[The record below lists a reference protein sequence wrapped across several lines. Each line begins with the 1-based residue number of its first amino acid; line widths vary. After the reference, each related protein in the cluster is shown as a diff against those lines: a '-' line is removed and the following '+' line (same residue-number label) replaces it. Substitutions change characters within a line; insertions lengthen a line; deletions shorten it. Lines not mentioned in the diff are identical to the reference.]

1 MVASGNTYKEKVSQ
15 LISWG
20 HWFSF
25 FNIIAAMLLGTR
37 YITHSDWPATLIGQ
51 LYLLL
56 SWVGHFGFLVFGI
69 YILIIFPASFL
80 IPSQRLMRLFGVLV
94 STVGLTALLLD
105 TYAYQTVDLH
115 LSPLVW
121 DLLLSGDKT
130 ELNANWQYL
139 FVVVPVIFLF
149 ELMCSEWVWRK
160 LRKLTRKH
168 VGGPIALV
176 FGVCFLGS
184 HLIYIWADANLYRPV
199 TMQRSNFPFS
209 YPMTA
214 KTFME
219 KHGLLDR
226 QEYTKRRAEQ
236 GIQNSEFVRYPISK
250 LSFNDQG
257 TDQNLMII
265 MVDSLRSDMLTSTVM
280 PNLTAFAQNNL
291 NFTNNYSSS
300 NSDSTGVFGLL
311 YGLPSGYINSIRA
324 EKKSPVLLNTLQERD
339 YNFGLF
345 SGENFDLPI
354 YREAIF
360 ANTKLAVTD
369 SRHARDIESDSHAIK
384 DWDHWLSKQKSNKP
398 WFSFLE
404 LTSVQQFK
412 EGEHYKPRF
421 TPSLGSNAINEKGV
435 DSTLLLKNSYRNA
448 AYHIDEMLGRVFA
461 QLEAKGDMANTIVV
475 IASNHGTEFNET
487 GNNTWGAG
495 SNYSQY
501 QIKVPLIIHWPDHS
515 AQEVTRLTSNLDL
528 VPTLMESLL
537 NVASANTNYSSGVSL
552 FNNNNNRRWLL
563 AGDDSDIAVVENK
576 QTTVVD
582 KYGNYNVYD
591 KNYQLED
598 EGKPKLSTLMQVMNE
613 LKRFYEPRH
622 NQDNDK

>member
-94 STVGLTALLLD
+94 ATVGLTALLLD
-105 TYAYQTVDLH
+105 TYAYQSVDLH

-130 ELNANWQYL
+130 ELNARWQYL
-139 FVVVPVIFLF
+139 FVVVPVIFLL

-168 VGGPIALV
+168 VGGPIAFV

-226 QEYTKRRAEQ
+226 QEYAKRRAEQ
-236 GIQNSEFVRYPISK
+236 GVQNSELVRYPIQK

-257 TDQNLMII
+257 TGQNLMII
-265 MVDSLRSDMLTSTVM
+265 MVDSLRSDMITQTVM
-280 PNLTAFAQNNL
+280 PNLSTFADQNL
-291 NFTNNYSSS
+291 DFTDNYSSS
-300 NSDSTGVFGLL
+300 NNDSTGVFGLL
-311 YGLPSGYINSIRA
+311 YGLPSGYANSIRA
-324 EKKSPVLLNTLQERD
+324 EKKSPILLNTLQNRG
-339 YNFGLF
+339 YRFGLF
-345 SGENFDLPI
+345 SGENFELPI

-360 ANTKLAVTD
+360 ANTKLATTD
-369 SRHARDIESDSHAIK
+369 SEHPDQVPSDAHAIK
-384 DWDHWLSKQKSNKP
+384 DWQHWFNQQKQGQP

-421 TPSLGSNAINEKGV
+421 TPSLGSNTINEEGV

-461 QLEAKGDMANTIVV
+461 DLQAKGVLNNTIVV

-487 GNNTWGAG
+487 GNNTWGSG
-495 SNYSQY
+495 SNYSKY
-501 QIKVPLIIHWPDHS
+501 QIKVPLIIHWPDHA
-515 AQEVTRLTSNLDL
+515 AQEVTRLTSNLDV
-528 VPTLMESLL
+528 VPTVMESLL
-537 NVASANTNYSSGVSL
+537 NVATAPSNYSSGVSL
-552 FNNNNNRRWLL
+552 FDQNNNRRWVLS
-563 AGDDSDIAVVENK
+563 GNDDDIVVVQKK

-591 KNYQLED
+591 NNYQLKD

-613 LKRFYEPRH
+613 LKRFYAPKPYE
-622 NQDNDK
+622 NNN

>member
-94 STVGLTALLLD
+94 ATVGLTALLLD
-105 TYAYQTVDLH
+105 TYAYQSVDLH

-130 ELNANWQYL
+130 ELNARWQYL
-139 FVVVPVIFLF
+139 FVVVPVIFLL

-168 VGGPIALV
+168 VGGPIAFV

-226 QEYTKRRAEQ
+226 QEYAKRRAEQ
-236 GIQNSEFVRYPISK
+236 GVQNSELVRYPIQK

-257 TDQNLMII
+257 TGQNLMII
-265 MVDSLRSDMLTSTVM
+265 MVDSLRSDMITQTVM
-280 PNLTAFAQNNL
+280 PNLSTFADQNL
-291 NFTNNYSSS
+291 DFTDNYSSS
-300 NSDSTGVFGLL
+300 NNDSTGVFGLL
-311 YGLPSGYINSIRA
+311 YGLPSGYANSIRA
-324 EKKSPVLLNTLQERD
+324 EKKSPILLNTLQNRG
-339 YNFGLF
+339 YRFGLF
-345 SGENFDLPI
+345 SGENFELPI

-360 ANTKLAVTD
+360 ANTKLATTD
-369 SRHARDIESDSHAIK
+369 SEHPDQVPSDAHAIK
-384 DWDHWLSKQKSNKP
+384 DWQHWFNQQKQGQP

-421 TPSLGSNAINEKGV
+421 TPSLGSNAINEEGV

-461 QLEAKGDMANTIVV
+461 DLKAKGVLNNTIVV
-475 IASNHGTEFNET
+475 ISSNHGTEFNET
-487 GNNTWGAG
+487 GNNTWGSG
-495 SNYSQY
+495 SNYSKY
-501 QIKVPLIIHWPDHS
+501 QIKVPLIIHWPDHA
-515 AQEVTRLTSNLDL
+515 AQEVTRLTSNLDV
-528 VPTLMESLL
+528 VPTVMESLL
-537 NVASANTNYSSGVSL
+537 NVATAPSNYSSGVSL
-552 FNNNNNRRWLL
+552 FDQNDNRRWILS
-563 AGDDSDIAVVENK
+563 GNDDDIVVVQKK

-591 KNYQLED
+591 NNYQLKD

-613 LKRFYEPRH
+613 LKRFYAPKPYE
-622 NQDNDK
+622 NNN

>member
-1 MVASGNTYKEKVSQ
+1 MVASGNNYKEKVSQ

-94 STVGLTALLLD
+94 ATVGLTALLLD
-105 TYAYQTVDLH
+105 TYAYQSVDLH

-130 ELNANWQYL
+130 ELNARWQYL
-139 FVVVPVIFLF
+139 FVVVPVIFLL

-168 VGGPIALV
+168 VGGPIAFV

-226 QEYTKRRAEQ
+226 QEYAKRRAEQ
-236 GIQNSEFVRYPISK
+236 GVQNSELVRYPIQK

-257 TDQNLMII
+257 TGQNLMII
-265 MVDSLRSDMLTSTVM
+265 MVDSLRSDMITQTVM
-280 PNLTAFAQNNL
+280 PNLSTFADQNL
-291 NFTNNYSSS
+291 DFTDNYSSS
-300 NSDSTGVFGLL
+300 NNDSTGVFGLL
-311 YGLPSGYINSIRA
+311 YGLPSGYANSIRA
-324 EKKSPVLLNTLQERD
+324 EKKSPILLNTLQNRG
-339 YNFGLF
+339 YRFGLF
-345 SGENFDLPI
+345 SGENFELPI

-360 ANTKLAVTD
+360 ANTKLATTD
-369 SRHARDIESDSHAIK
+369 SEHPDQVPSDAHAIK
-384 DWDHWLSKQKSNKP
+384 DWQHWFNQQKQGQP

-421 TPSLGSNAINEKGV
+421 TPSLGSNTINEEGV

-461 QLEAKGDMANTIVV
+461 DLQAKGVLNNTIVV

-487 GNNTWGAG
+487 GNNTWGSG
-495 SNYSQY
+495 SNYSKY
-501 QIKVPLIIHWPDHS
+501 QIKVPLIIHWPDHA
-515 AQEVTRLTSNLDL
+515 AQEVTRLTSNLDV
-528 VPTLMESLL
+528 VPTVMESLL
-537 NVASANTNYSSGVSL
+537 NVATAPSNYSSGVSL
-552 FNNNNNRRWLL
+552 FDQNNNRRWVLS
-563 AGDDSDIAVVENK
+563 GNDDDIVVVQKK

-591 KNYQLED
+591 NNYQLKD

-613 LKRFYEPRH
+613 LKRFYAPKPYE
-622 NQDNDK
+622 NNN

>member
-94 STVGLTALLLD
+94 ATVGLTALLLD
-105 TYAYQTVDLH
+105 TYAYQSVDLH

-130 ELNANWQYL
+130 ELNARWQYL
-139 FVVVPVIFLF
+139 FVVVPVIFLL

-168 VGGPIALV
+168 VGGPIAFV

-226 QEYTKRRAEQ
+226 QEYAKRRAEQ
-236 GIQNSEFVRYPISK
+236 GVQNSELVRYPIQK

-257 TDQNLMII
+257 TGQNLMII
-265 MVDSLRSDMLTSTVM
+265 MVDSLRSDMVTQTVM
-280 PNLTAFAQNNL
+280 PNLSTFADQNL
-291 NFTNNYSSS
+291 DFTDNYSSS

-311 YGLPSGYINSIRA
+311 YGLPSGYANSIRA
-324 EKKSPVLLNTLQERD
+324 EKKSPILLNTLQNRG
-339 YNFGLF
+339 YHFGLF
-345 SGENFDLPI
+345 SGENFELPI

-360 ANTKLAVTD
+360 ANTKLATTD
-369 SRHARDIESDSHAIK
+369 SEHPDQVPSDAHALK
-384 DWDHWLSKQKSNKP
+384 DWQHWLAQQKIGQP

-448 AYHIDEMLGRVFA
+448 AFHIDEMLGRIFA
-461 QLEAKGDMANTIVV
+461 DLEAKGVLDNTIVV

-487 GNNTWGAG
+487 GNNTWGSG
-495 SNYSQY
+495 SNYSKY
-501 QIKVPLIIHWPDHS
+501 QIKVPLIIHWPDHA
-515 AQEVTRLTSNLDL
+515 AQDVTRLTSNLDV

-537 NVASANTNYSSGVSL
+537 NVATAPSNYSSGVSL
-552 FNNNNNRRWLL
+552 FNQNDNRRWILS
-563 AGDDSDIAVVENK
+563 GNDDDIVVVQKK

-591 KNYQLED
+591 NNYQLKD

-613 LKRFYEPRH
+613 LKRFYAPKPYE
-622 NQDNDK
+622 NNN

>member
-94 STVGLTALLLD
+94 ATVGLTALLLD
-105 TYAYQTVDLH
+105 TYAYQSVDLH

-130 ELNANWQYL
+130 ELNARWQYL
-139 FVVVPVIFLF
+139 FVVVPVIFLL

-168 VGGPIALV
+168 VGGPIAFV

-226 QEYTKRRAEQ
+226 QEYAKRRAEQ
-236 GIQNSEFVRYPISK
+236 GVQNSELVRYPIQK

-257 TDQNLMII
+257 TGQNLMII
-265 MVDSLRSDMLTSTVM
+265 MVDSLRSDMITQTVM
-280 PNLTAFAQNNL
+280 PNLSTFADQNL
-291 NFTNNYSSS
+291 DFTDNYSSS
-300 NSDSTGVFGLL
+300 NNDSTGVFGLL
-311 YGLPSGYINSIRA
+311 YGLPSGYANSIRA
-324 EKKSPVLLNTLQERD
+324 EKKSPILLNTLQNRG
-339 YNFGLF
+339 YRFGLF
-345 SGENFDLPI
+345 SGENFELPI

-360 ANTKLAVTD
+360 ANTKLATTD
-369 SRHARDIESDSHAIK
+369 SEHPDQVPSDAHAIK
-384 DWDHWLSKQKSNKP
+384 DWQQWFNQQKQGQP

-421 TPSLGSNAINEKGV
+421 TPSLGSNAINEEGV

-448 AYHIDEMLGRVFA
+448 AYHIDEMLGRVFTD
-461 QLEAKGDMANTIVV
+461 LKAKGVLNNTIVV

-487 GNNTWGAG
+487 GNNTWGSG
-495 SNYSQY
+495 SNYSKY
-501 QIKVPLIIHWPDHS
+501 QIKVPLIIHWPDHA
-515 AQEVTRLTSNLDL
+515 AQEVTRLTSNLDV
-528 VPTLMESLL
+528 VPTVMESLL
-537 NVASANTNYSSGVSL
+537 NVATAPSNYSSGVSL
-552 FNNNNNRRWLL
+552 FDQNNNRRWVLS
-563 AGDDSDIAVVENK
+563 GNDDDIVVVQKK

-591 KNYQLED
+591 NNYQLKD

-613 LKRFYEPRH
+613 LKRFYAPKPYE
-622 NQDNDK
+622 NNN

>member
-94 STVGLTALLLD
+94 ATVGLTALLLD
-105 TYAYQTVDLH
+105 TYAYQSVDLH

-130 ELNANWQYL
+130 ELNARWQYL
-139 FVVVPVIFLF
+139 FVVVPVIFLL

-168 VGGPIALV
+168 VGGPIAFV

-226 QEYTKRRAEQ
+226 QEYAKRRAEQ
-236 GIQNSEFVRYPISK
+236 GVQNSELVRYPIQK

-257 TDQNLMII
+257 TGQNLMII
-265 MVDSLRSDMLTSTVM
+265 MVDSLRSDMITQTVM
-280 PNLTAFAQNNL
+280 PNLSTFADQNL
-291 NFTNNYSSS
+291 DFTDNYSSS
-300 NSDSTGVFGLL
+300 NNDSTGVFGLL
-311 YGLPSGYINSIRA
+311 YGLPSGYANSIRA
-324 EKKSPVLLNTLQERD
+324 EKKSPILLNTLQNRG
-339 YNFGLF
+339 YRFGLF
-345 SGENFDLPI
+345 SGENFELPI

-360 ANTKLAVTD
+360 ANTKLATTD
-369 SRHARDIESDSHAIK
+369 SEHPDQVPSDAHAIK
-384 DWDHWLSKQKSNKP
+384 DWQHWFNQQKQGQP

-421 TPSLGSNAINEKGV
+421 TPSLGSNAINEEGV

-461 QLEAKGDMANTIVV
+461 DLKAKGVLNNTIVV

-487 GNNTWGAG
+487 GNNTWGSG
-495 SNYSQY
+495 SNYSKY
-501 QIKVPLIIHWPDHS
+501 QIKVPLIIHWPDHA
-515 AQEVTRLTSNLDL
+515 AQEVTRLTSNLDV
-528 VPTLMESLL
+528 VPTVMESLL
-537 NVASANTNYSSGVSL
+537 NVATAPSNYSSGVSL
-552 FNNNNNRRWLL
+552 FDQNDNRRWVLS
-563 AGDDSDIAVVENK
+563 GNDDDIVVVQKK

-591 KNYQLED
+591 NNYQLKD

-613 LKRFYEPRH
+613 LKRFYAPKPYE
-622 NQDNDK
+622 NNN

>member
-94 STVGLTALLLD
+94 ATVGLTALLLD
-105 TYAYQTVDLH
+105 TYAYQSVDLH

-130 ELNANWQYL
+130 ELNARWQYL
-139 FVVVPVIFLF
+139 FVVVPVIFLL

-168 VGGPIALV
+168 VGGPIAFV

-226 QEYTKRRAEQ
+226 QEYAKRRAEQ
-236 GIQNSEFVRYPISK
+236 GVQNSELVRYPIQK

-257 TDQNLMII
+257 TGQNLMII
-265 MVDSLRSDMLTSTVM
+265 MVDSLRSDMITQTVM
-280 PNLTAFAQNNL
+280 PNLSTFADQNL
-291 NFTNNYSSS
+291 DFTDNYSSS
-300 NSDSTGVFGLL
+300 NNDSTGVFGLL
-311 YGLPSGYINSIRA
+311 YGLPSGYANSIRA
-324 EKKSPVLLNTLQERD
+324 EKKSPILLNTLQNRG
-339 YNFGLF
+339 YRFGLF
-345 SGENFDLPI
+345 SGENFELPI

-360 ANTKLAVTD
+360 ANTKLATTD
-369 SRHARDIESDSHAIK
+369 SEHPDQVPSDAHAIK
-384 DWDHWLSKQKSNKP
+384 DWQHWFNQQKQGQP

-421 TPSLGSNAINEKGV
+421 TPSLGSNAINEEGV

-461 QLEAKGDMANTIVV
+461 DLKDKGVLNNTIVV

-487 GNNTWGAG
+487 GNNTWGSG
-495 SNYSQY
+495 SNYSKY
-501 QIKVPLIIHWPDHS
+501 QIKVPLIIHWPDHA
-515 AQEVTRLTSNLDL
+515 AQEVTRLTSNLDV
-528 VPTLMESLL
+528 VPTVMESLL
-537 NVASANTNYSSGVSL
+537 NVATAPSNYSSGVSL
-552 FNNNNNRRWLL
+552 FDQNDNRRWILS
-563 AGDDSDIAVVENK
+563 GNDDDIVVVQKK

-591 KNYQLED
+591 NNYQLKD

-613 LKRFYEPRH
+613 LKRFYAPKPYE
-622 NQDNDK
+622 NNN

>member
-94 STVGLTALLLD
+94 ATVGLTALLLD
-105 TYAYQTVDLH
+105 TYAYQSVDLH

-130 ELNANWQYL
+130 ELNARWQYL
-139 FVVVPVIFLF
+139 FVVVPVIFLL

-168 VGGPIALV
+168 VGGPIAFV

-226 QEYTKRRAEQ
+226 QEYAKRRAEQ
-236 GIQNSEFVRYPISK
+236 GVQNSELVRYPIQK

-257 TDQNLMII
+257 TGQNLMII
-265 MVDSLRSDMLTSTVM
+265 MVDSLRSDMITQTVM
-280 PNLTAFAQNNL
+280 PNLSTFADQNL
-291 NFTNNYSSS
+291 DFTDNYSSS

-311 YGLPSGYINSIRA
+311 YGLPSGYANSIRA
-324 EKKSPVLLNTLQERD
+324 EKKSPILLNTLQNRG
-339 YNFGLF
+339 YRFGLF
-345 SGENFDLPI
+345 SGENFELPI

-360 ANTKLAVTD
+360 ANTKLATTD
-369 SRHARDIESDSHAIK
+369 SEHPDQVPSDAHAIK
-384 DWDHWLSKQKSNKP
+384 DWQHWFNQQKQGQP

-421 TPSLGSNAINEKGV
+421 TPSLGSNAINEEGV

-448 AYHIDEMLGRVFA
+448 AYHIDEMLGRVFTDL
-461 QLEAKGDMANTIVV
+461 QAKGVLNNTIVV

-487 GNNTWGAG
+487 GNNTWGSG
-495 SNYSQY
+495 SNYSKY
-501 QIKVPLIIHWPDHS
+501 QIKVPLIIHWPNHA
-515 AQEVTRLTSNLDL
+515 AQEVTRLTSNLDV
-528 VPTLMESLL
+528 VPTVMESLL
-537 NVASANTNYSSGVSL
+537 NVATAPSNYSSGVSL
-552 FNNNNNRRWLL
+552 FDQNDNRRWILS
-563 AGDDSDIAVVENK
+563 GNDDDIVVVQKK

-591 KNYQLED
+591 NNYQLKD

-613 LKRFYEPRH
+613 LKRFYAPKPYE
-622 NQDNDK
+622 NNN

>member
-94 STVGLTALLLD
+94 ATVGLTALLLD
-105 TYAYQTVDLH
+105 TYAYQSVDLH

-130 ELNANWQYL
+130 ELNARWQYL
-139 FVVVPVIFLF
+139 FVVVPVIFLL

-168 VGGPIALV
+168 VGGPIAFV

-226 QEYTKRRAEQ
+226 QEYAKRRAEQ
-236 GIQNSEFVRYPISK
+236 GVQNSELVRYPIQK

-257 TDQNLMII
+257 TGQNLMII
-265 MVDSLRSDMLTSTVM
+265 MVDSLRSDMITQAVM
-280 PNLTAFAQNNL
+280 PNLSTFADQNL
-291 NFTNNYSSS
+291 DFTDNYSSS
-300 NSDSTGVFGLL
+300 NNDSTGVFGLL
-311 YGLPSGYINSIRA
+311 YGLPSGYANSIRA
-324 EKKSPVLLNTLQERD
+324 EKKSPILLNTLQNRG
-339 YNFGLF
+339 YRFGLF
-345 SGENFDLPI
+345 SGENFELPI

-360 ANTKLAVTD
+360 ANTKLATTD
-369 SRHARDIESDSHAIK
+369 SEHPDQVPSDAHAIK
-384 DWDHWLSKQKSNKP
+384 DWQHWFNQQKQGQP

-421 TPSLGSNAINEKGV
+421 TPSLGSNAINEEGV

-448 AYHIDEMLGRVFA
+448 AYHIDEMLGRVFTD
-461 QLEAKGDMANTIVV
+461 LKAKGVLNNTIVV

-487 GNNTWGAG
+487 GNNTWGSG
-495 SNYSQY
+495 SNYSKY
-501 QIKVPLIIHWPDHS
+501 QIKVPLIIHWPDHA
-515 AQEVTRLTSNLDL
+515 AQEVTRLTSNLDV
-528 VPTLMESLL
+528 VPTVMESLL
-537 NVASANTNYSSGVSL
+537 NVATAPSNYSSGVSL
-552 FNNNNNRRWLL
+552 FDQNNNRRWVLS
-563 AGDDSDIAVVENK
+563 GNDDDIVVVQKK

-591 KNYQLED
+591 NNYQLKD

-613 LKRFYEPRH
+613 LKRFYAPKPYE
-622 NQDNDK
+622 NNN

>member
-94 STVGLTALLLD
+94 ATVGLTALLLD
-105 TYAYQTVDLH
+105 TYAYQSVDLH

-130 ELNANWQYL
+130 ELNARWQYL
-139 FVVVPVIFLF
+139 FVVVPVIFLL

-168 VGGPIALV
+168 VGGPIAFV

-199 TMQRSNFPFS
+199 IMQRSNFPFS

-236 GIQNSEFVRYPISK
+236 GVKNSELVRYPIQK

-257 TDQNLMII
+257 TGQNLMII
-265 MVDSLRSDMLTSTVM
+265 MVDSLRSDMITPMVM
-280 PNLTAFAQNNL
+280 PNLSAFADQNL
-291 NFTNNYSSS
+291 DFTDNYSSS

-311 YGLPSGYINSIRA
+311 YGLPSGYANSIRA
-324 EKKSPVLLNTLQERD
+324 ENKSPILLNTLQNRG
-339 YNFGLF
+339 YHFGLF
-345 SGENFDLPI
+345 SGENFELPI

-360 ANTKLAVTD
+360 ANTKLATTD
-369 SRHARDIESDSHAIK
+369 SEHTDQVPSDAHALK
-384 DWDHWLSKQKSNKP
+384 DWQHWLVKQKIGQP

-435 DSTLLLKNSYRNA
+435 DSTLLLKNSYRSA
-448 AYHIDEMLGRVFA
+448 AFHIDEMLGRVFA
-461 QLEAKGDMANTIVV
+461 DLETKGVLDNTIVV

-487 GNNTWGAG
+487 GNNTWGSG
-495 SNYSQY
+495 SNYSKY
-501 QIKVPLIIHWPDHS
+501 QIKVPLIIHWPDHA
-515 AQEVTRLTSNLDL
+515 AQDVTRLTSNLDV

-537 NVASANTNYSSGVSL
+537 NVATAPSNYSSGVSL
-552 FNNNNNRRWLL
+552 FDQNNDRRWIL
-563 AGDDSDIAVVENK
+563 AGNDDDIVVVQKK

-591 KNYQLED
+591 NNYQLKD

-613 LKRFYEPRH
+613 LKRFYEPKPYEK
-622 NQDNDK
+622 NN

>member
-94 STVGLTALLLD
+94 ATVGLTALLLD
-105 TYAYQTVDLH
+105 TYAYQSVDLH

-130 ELNANWQYL
+130 ELNARWQYL
-139 FVVVPVIFLF
+139 FVVVPVIFLL

-168 VGGPIALV
+168 VGGPIAFV

-226 QEYTKRRAEQ
+226 QEYAKRRAEQ
-236 GIQNSEFVRYPISK
+236 GVQNSELVRYPIQK

-257 TDQNLMII
+257 TGQNLMII
-265 MVDSLRSDMLTSTVM
+265 MVDSLRSDMITQTVM
-280 PNLTAFAQNNL
+280 PNLFTFADQNL
-291 NFTNNYSSS
+291 DFTDNYSSS
-300 NSDSTGVFGLL
+300 NNDSTGVFGLL
-311 YGLPSGYINSIRA
+311 YGLPSGYANSIRA
-324 EKKSPVLLNTLQERD
+324 EKKSPILLNTLQNRG
-339 YNFGLF
+339 YRFGLF
-345 SGENFDLPI
+345 SGENFELPI

-360 ANTKLAVTD
+360 ANTKLATTD
-369 SRHARDIESDSHAIK
+369 SEHPDQVPSDAHAIK
-384 DWDHWLSKQKSNKP
+384 DWQHWFNQQKQGQP

-421 TPSLGSNAINEKGV
+421 TPSLGSNAINEEGV

-461 QLEAKGDMANTIVV
+461 DLKAKGVLNNTIVV

-487 GNNTWGAG
+487 GNNTWGSG
-495 SNYSQY
+495 SNYSKY
-501 QIKVPLIIHWPDHS
+501 QIKVPLIIHWPDHA
-515 AQEVTRLTSNLDL
+515 AQEVTRLTSNLDV
-528 VPTLMESLL
+528 VPTVMESLL
-537 NVASANTNYSSGVSL
+537 NVATAPSNYSSGVSL
-552 FNNNNNRRWLL
+552 FDQNDNRRWILS
-563 AGDDSDIAVVENK
+563 GNDDDIVVVQKK

-591 KNYQLED
+591 NNYQLKD

-613 LKRFYEPRH
+613 LKRFYAPKPYE
-622 NQDNDK
+622 NNN

>member
-1 MVASGNTYKEKVSQ
+1 
-15 LISWG
+15 
-20 HWFSF
+20 
-25 FNIIAAMLLGTR
+25 MLLGTR

-94 STVGLTALLLD
+94 ATVGLTALLLD
-105 TYAYQTVDLH
+105 TYAYQSVDLH

-130 ELNANWQYL
+130 ELNARWQYL
-139 FVVVPVIFLF
+139 FVVVPVIFLL

-168 VGGPIALV
+168 VGGPIAFV

-226 QEYTKRRAEQ
+226 QEYAKRRAEQ
-236 GIQNSEFVRYPISK
+236 GVQNSELVRYPIQK

-257 TDQNLMII
+257 TGQNLMII
-265 MVDSLRSDMLTSTVM
+265 MVDSLRSDMITQTVM
-280 PNLTAFAQNNL
+280 PNLSTFADQNL
-291 NFTNNYSSS
+291 DFTDNYSSS
-300 NSDSTGVFGLL
+300 NNDSTGVFGLL
-311 YGLPSGYINSIRA
+311 YGLPSGYANSIRA
-324 EKKSPVLLNTLQERD
+324 EKKSPILLNTLQNRG
-339 YNFGLF
+339 YRFGLF
-345 SGENFDLPI
+345 SGENFELPI
-354 YREAIF
+354 YRESIF
-360 ANTKLAVTD
+360 ANTKLATTD
-369 SRHARDIESDSHAIK
+369 SEHPDQVPSDAHAIK
-384 DWDHWLSKQKSNKP
+384 DWQHWFNQQKQGQP

-421 TPSLGSNAINEKGV
+421 TPSLGSNAINEEGV

-461 QLEAKGDMANTIVV
+461 DLKAKGVLNNTIVV

-487 GNNTWGAG
+487 GNNTWGSG
-495 SNYSQY
+495 SNYSKY
-501 QIKVPLIIHWPDHS
+501 QIKVPLIIHWPDHA
-515 AQEVTRLTSNLDL
+515 AQEVTRLTSNLDV
-528 VPTLMESLL
+528 VPTVMESLL
-537 NVASANTNYSSGVSL
+537 NVATAPSNYSSGVSL
-552 FNNNNNRRWLL
+552 FDQNDNRRWVLS
-563 AGDDSDIAVVENK
+563 GNDDDIVVVQKK

-591 KNYQLED
+591 NNYQLKD

-613 LKRFYEPRH
+613 LKRFYAPKPYE
-622 NQDNDK
+622 NNN

>member
-94 STVGLTALLLD
+94 ATVGLTALLLD
-105 TYAYQTVDLH
+105 TYAYQSVDLH

-130 ELNANWQYL
+130 ELNARWQYL
-139 FVVVPVIFLF
+139 FVVVPVIFLL

-168 VGGPIALV
+168 VGGPIAFV

-226 QEYTKRRAEQ
+226 QEYAKRRAEQ
-236 GIQNSEFVRYPISK
+236 GVQNSELVRYPIQK

-257 TDQNLMII
+257 TGQNLMII
-265 MVDSLRSDMLTSTVM
+265 MVDSLRSDMITQTVM
-280 PNLTAFAQNNL
+280 PNLSTFADQNL
-291 NFTNNYSSS
+291 DFTDNYSSS
-300 NSDSTGVFGLL
+300 NNDSTGVFGLL
-311 YGLPSGYINSIRA
+311 YGLPSGYANSIRA
-324 EKKSPVLLNTLQERD
+324 EKKSPILLNTLQNRG
-339 YNFGLF
+339 YRFGLF
-345 SGENFDLPI
+345 SGENFELPI

-360 ANTKLAVTD
+360 ANTKLATTD
-369 SRHARDIESDSHAIK
+369 SEHPDQIPSDAHAIK
-384 DWDHWLSKQKSNKP
+384 DWQHWFNQQKQGQP

-421 TPSLGSNAINEKGV
+421 TPSLGSNAINEEGV

-461 QLEAKGDMANTIVV
+461 DLQAKGVLNNTIVI

-487 GNNTWGAG
+487 GNNTWGSG
-495 SNYSQY
+495 SNYSKY
-501 QIKVPLIIHWPDHS
+501 QIKVPLIIHWPDHA
-515 AQEVTRLTSNLDL
+515 AQEVTRLTSNLDV
-528 VPTLMESLL
+528 VPTVMESLL
-537 NVASANTNYSSGVSL
+537 NVATAPSNYSSGASL
-552 FNNNNNRRWLL
+552 FDQNDNRRWILS
-563 AGDDSDIAVVENK
+563 GNDDDIVVVQKK

-591 KNYQLED
+591 NNYQLKD

-613 LKRFYEPRH
+613 LKRFYAPKPYE
-622 NQDNDK
+622 NNN

>member
-94 STVGLTALLLD
+94 ATVGLTALLLD
-105 TYAYQTVDLH
+105 TYAYQSVDLH

-130 ELNANWQYL
+130 ELNARWQYL
-139 FVVVPVIFLF
+139 FVVVPVIFLL
-149 ELMCSEWVWRK
+149 ELICSEWVWRK

-168 VGGPIALV
+168 VGGPIAFV

-226 QEYTKRRAEQ
+226 QEYAKRRAEQ
-236 GIQNSEFVRYPISK
+236 GVQNSELVRYPIQK

-257 TDQNLMII
+257 TGHNLMII
-265 MVDSLRSDMLTSTVM
+265 MVDSLRSDMITQTVM
-280 PNLTAFAQNNL
+280 PNLSTFADQNL
-291 NFTNNYSSS
+291 DFTDNYSSS
-300 NSDSTGVFGLL
+300 NNDSTGVFGLL
-311 YGLPSGYINSIRA
+311 YGLPSGYANSIRA
-324 EKKSPVLLNTLQERD
+324 EKKSPILLNTLQNRG
-339 YNFGLF
+339 YRFGLF
-345 SGENFDLPI
+345 SGENFELPI

-360 ANTKLAVTD
+360 ANTKLATTD
-369 SRHARDIESDSHAIK
+369 SEHPDQVPSDAHAIK
-384 DWDHWLSKQKSNKP
+384 DWQHWFNQQKQGQP

-421 TPSLGSNAINEKGV
+421 TPSLGSNAINEEGV

-461 QLEAKGDMANTIVV
+461 DLKDKGVLNNTIVV

-487 GNNTWGAG
+487 GNNTWGSG
-495 SNYSQY
+495 SNYSKY
-501 QIKVPLIIHWPDHS
+501 QIKVPLIIHWPDHA
-515 AQEVTRLTSNLDL
+515 AQEVTRLTSNLDV
-528 VPTLMESLL
+528 VPTVMESLL
-537 NVASANTNYSSGVSL
+537 NVATVPSNYSSGVSL
-552 FNNNNNRRWLL
+552 FDQNNNRRWILS
-563 AGDDSDIAVVENK
+563 GNDDDIVVVQKK

-591 KNYQLED
+591 NNYQLKD

-613 LKRFYEPRH
+613 LKRFYAPKPYE
-622 NQDNDK
+622 NNN

>member
-94 STVGLTALLLD
+94 ATVGLTALLLD
-105 TYAYQTVDLH
+105 TYAYQSVDLH

-130 ELNANWQYL
+130 ELNARWQYL
-139 FVVVPVIFLF
+139 FVVVPVIFLL

-168 VGGPIALV
+168 VGGPIAFV

-226 QEYTKRRAEQ
+226 QEYAKRRAEQ
-236 GIQNSEFVRYPISK
+236 GVQNSELVRYPIQK

-257 TDQNLMII
+257 TGQNLMII
-265 MVDSLRSDMLTSTVM
+265 MVDSLRSDMITQTVM
-280 PNLTAFAQNNL
+280 PNLSTFADQNL
-291 NFTNNYSSS
+291 DFTDNYSSS
-300 NSDSTGVFGLL
+300 NNDSTGVFGLL
-311 YGLPSGYINSIRA
+311 YGLPSGYANSIRA
-324 EKKSPVLLNTLQERD
+324 EKKSPILLNTLQNRG
-339 YNFGLF
+339 YRFGLF
-345 SGENFDLPI
+345 SGENFELPI

-360 ANTKLAVTD
+360 ANTKLVTTD
-369 SRHARDIESDSHAIK
+369 SEHPDQVPSDAHAIK
-384 DWDHWLSKQKSNKP
+384 DWQHWFNQQKQGQP

-421 TPSLGSNAINEKGV
+421 TPSLGSNAINEEGV

-461 QLEAKGDMANTIVV
+461 DLKAKGVLNNTIVV

-487 GNNTWGAG
+487 GNNTWGSG
-495 SNYSQY
+495 SNYSKY
-501 QIKVPLIIHWPDHS
+501 QIKVPLIIHWPDHA
-515 AQEVTRLTSNLDL
+515 AQEVTRLTSNLDV
-528 VPTLMESLL
+528 VPTVMESLL
-537 NVASANTNYSSGVSL
+537 NVATAPSNYSSGVSL
-552 FNNNNNRRWLL
+552 FDQNNNRRWVLS
-563 AGDDSDIAVVENK
+563 GNDDDIVVVQKK

-591 KNYQLED
+591 NNYQLKD

-613 LKRFYEPRH
+613 LKRFYAPKPYE
-622 NQDNDK
+622 NNN

>member
-94 STVGLTALLLD
+94 ATVGLTALLLD
-105 TYAYQTVDLH
+105 TYAYQSVDLH

-130 ELNANWQYL
+130 ELNARWQYL
-139 FVVVPVIFLF
+139 FVVVPVIFLL

-168 VGGPIALV
+168 VGGPIAFV

-226 QEYTKRRAEQ
+226 QEYAKRRAEQ
-236 GIQNSEFVRYPISK
+236 GVQNSELVRYPIQK

-257 TDQNLMII
+257 TGQNLMII
-265 MVDSLRSDMLTSTVM
+265 MVDSLRSDMITQTVM
-280 PNLTAFAQNNL
+280 PNLSTFADQNL
-291 NFTNNYSSS
+291 DFTDNYSSS
-300 NSDSTGVFGLL
+300 NNDSTGVFGLL
-311 YGLPSGYINSIRA
+311 YGLPSGYANSIRA
-324 EKKSPVLLNTLQERD
+324 EKKSPILLNTLQNRG
-339 YNFGLF
+339 YRFGLF
-345 SGENFDLPI
+345 SGENFELPI

-360 ANTKLAVTD
+360 ANTKLATTD
-369 SRHARDIESDSHAIK
+369 SEHPDQVPSDAHAIK
-384 DWDHWLSKQKSNKP
+384 DWQHWFNQQKQGQP

-421 TPSLGSNAINEKGV
+421 TPSLGSNAINEEGV

-461 QLEAKGDMANTIVV
+461 DLQTKGVLNNTIVV

-487 GNNTWGAG
+487 GNNTWGSG
-495 SNYSQY
+495 SNYSKY
-501 QIKVPLIIHWPDHS
+501 QIKVPLIIHWPDHA
-515 AQEVTRLTSNLDL
+515 AQEVTRLTSNLDV
-528 VPTLMESLL
+528 VPTVMESLL
-537 NVASANTNYSSGVSL
+537 NVATAPSNYSSGVSL
-552 FNNNNNRRWLL
+552 FDQNNNRRWVLS
-563 AGDDSDIAVVENK
+563 GNDDDIVVVQKK

-591 KNYQLED
+591 NNYQLKD

-613 LKRFYEPRH
+613 LKRFYAPKPYE
-622 NQDNDK
+622 NNN

>member
-94 STVGLTALLLD
+94 ATVGLTALLLD
-105 TYAYQTVDLH
+105 TYAYQSVDLH

-130 ELNANWQYL
+130 ELNARWQYL
-139 FVVVPVIFLF
+139 FVVVPVIFLL

-168 VGGPIALV
+168 VGGPIAFV

-226 QEYTKRRAEQ
+226 QEYAKRRAEQ
-236 GIQNSEFVRYPISK
+236 GVQNSELVRYPIQK

-257 TDQNLMII
+257 TGQNLMII
-265 MVDSLRSDMLTSTVM
+265 MVDSLRSDMITQTVM
-280 PNLTAFAQNNL
+280 PNLSTFADQNL
-291 NFTNNYSSS
+291 DFTDNYSSS
-300 NSDSTGVFGLL
+300 NNDSTGVFGLL
-311 YGLPSGYINSIRA
+311 YGLPSGYANSIRA
-324 EKKSPVLLNTLQERD
+324 EKKSPILLNTLQNRG
-339 YNFGLF
+339 YRFGLF
-345 SGENFDLPI
+345 SGENFELPI

-360 ANTKLAVTD
+360 ANTKLATTD
-369 SRHARDIESDSHAIK
+369 SEHPDQVPSDAHAIK
-384 DWDHWLSKQKSNKP
+384 DWQHWFNQQKQGQP

-421 TPSLGSNAINEKGV
+421 TPSLGSNAINEEGV

-448 AYHIDEMLGRVFA
+448 AYHIDEMLGRVFTDL
-461 QLEAKGDMANTIVV
+461 QAKGVLNNTIVV

-487 GNNTWGAG
+487 GNNTWGSG
-495 SNYSQY
+495 SNYSKY
-501 QIKVPLIIHWPDHS
+501 QIKVPLIIHWPDHA
-515 AQEVTRLTSNLDL
+515 AQEVTRLTSNLDV
-528 VPTLMESLL
+528 VPTVMESLL
-537 NVASANTNYSSGVSL
+537 NVATAPSNYSSGVSL
-552 FNNNNNRRWLL
+552 FDQNNNRRWVLS
-563 AGDDSDIAVVENK
+563 GNDDDIVVVQKK

-591 KNYQLED
+591 NNYQLKD

-613 LKRFYEPRH
+613 LKRFYAPKPYE
-622 NQDNDK
+622 NNN

>member
-37 YITHSDWPATLIGQ
+37 YITHSDWPASLIGQ

-94 STVGLTALLLD
+94 ATVGLTALLLD
-105 TYAYQTVDLH
+105 TYAYQSVDLH

-130 ELNANWQYL
+130 ELNARWQYL
-139 FVVVPVIFLF
+139 FVVVPVIFLL

-168 VGGPIALV
+168 VGGPIAFV

-226 QEYTKRRAEQ
+226 QEYAKRRAEQ
-236 GIQNSEFVRYPISK
+236 GVQNSELVRYPIQK

-257 TDQNLMII
+257 TGQNLMII
-265 MVDSLRSDMLTSTVM
+265 MVDSLRSDMITQTVM
-280 PNLTAFAQNNL
+280 PNLSTFADQNL
-291 NFTNNYSSS
+291 DFIDNYSSS
-300 NSDSTGVFGLL
+300 NNDSTGVFGLL
-311 YGLPSGYINSIRA
+311 YGLPSGYANSIRA
-324 EKKSPVLLNTLQERD
+324 EKKSPILLNTLQNRG
-339 YNFGLF
+339 YRFGLF
-345 SGENFDLPI
+345 SGENFELPI

-360 ANTKLAVTD
+360 ANTKLATTD
-369 SRHARDIESDSHAIK
+369 SEHPDQVPSDAHAIK
-384 DWDHWLSKQKSNKP
+384 DWQHWFNQQKQGQP

-421 TPSLGSNAINEKGV
+421 TPSLGSNAINEEGV

-448 AYHIDEMLGRVFA
+448 AYHIDEMLGRVFTD
-461 QLEAKGDMANTIVV
+461 LKAKGVLNNTIVV

-487 GNNTWGAG
+487 GNNTWGSG
-495 SNYSQY
+495 SNYSKY
-501 QIKVPLIIHWPDHS
+501 QIKVPLIIHWPDHA
-515 AQEVTRLTSNLDL
+515 AQEVTRLTSNLDV
-528 VPTLMESLL
+528 VPTVMESLL
-537 NVASANTNYSSGVSL
+537 NVATAPSNYSSGVSL
-552 FNNNNNRRWLL
+552 FDQNDNRRWILS
-563 AGDDSDIAVVENK
+563 GNDDDIVVVQKK

-591 KNYQLED
+591 NNYQLKD

-613 LKRFYEPRH
+613 LKRFYAPKPYE
-622 NQDNDK
+622 NNN

>member
-94 STVGLTALLLD
+94 ATVGLTALLLD
-105 TYAYQTVDLH
+105 TYAYQSVDLH

-130 ELNANWQYL
+130 ELNARWQYL
-139 FVVVPVIFLF
+139 FVVVPVIFLL

-168 VGGPIALV
+168 VGGPIAFV

-226 QEYTKRRAEQ
+226 QEYAKRRAEQ
-236 GIQNSEFVRYPISK
+236 GVQNSELVRYPIQK

-257 TDQNLMII
+257 TGQNLMII
-265 MVDSLRSDMLTSTVM
+265 MVDSLRSDMVTQTVM
-280 PNLTAFAQNNL
+280 PNLSTFADQNL
-291 NFTNNYSSS
+291 DFTDNYSSS

-311 YGLPSGYINSIRA
+311 YGLPSGYANSIRA
-324 EKKSPVLLNTLQERD
+324 EKKSPILLNTLQNRG
-339 YNFGLF
+339 YRFGLF
-345 SGENFDLPI
+345 SGENFELPI

-360 ANTKLAVTD
+360 ANTKLATTD
-369 SRHARDIESDSHAIK
+369 SEHPDQVPSDAHAIK
-384 DWDHWLSKQKSNKP
+384 DWQHWFNQQKQGLP

-421 TPSLGSNAINEKGV
+421 TPSLGSNAINEEGV

-448 AYHIDEMLGRVFA
+448 AYHIDEMLGRVFTD
-461 QLEAKGDMANTIVV
+461 LKAKGVLNNTIVV

-487 GNNTWGAG
+487 GNNTWGSG
-495 SNYSQY
+495 SNYSKY
-501 QIKVPLIIHWPDHS
+501 QIKVPLIIHWPDHA
-515 AQEVTRLTSNLDL
+515 AQEVTRLTSNLDV
-528 VPTLMESLL
+528 VPTVMESLL
-537 NVASANTNYSSGVSL
+537 NVATAPSNYSSGVSL
-552 FNNNNNRRWLL
+552 FDQNDNRRWILS
-563 AGDDSDIAVVENK
+563 GNDDDIVVVQKK

-591 KNYQLED
+591 NNYQLKD

-613 LKRFYEPRH
+613 LKRFYAPKPYE
-622 NQDNDK
+622 NNN

>member
-94 STVGLTALLLD
+94 ATVGLTALLLD
-105 TYAYQTVDLH
+105 TYAYQSVDLH

-130 ELNANWQYL
+130 ELNARWQYL
-139 FVVVPVIFLF
+139 FVVVPVIFLL
-149 ELMCSEWVWRK
+149 ELICSEWVWRK

-168 VGGPIALV
+168 VGGPIAFV

-226 QEYTKRRAEQ
+226 QEYAKRRAEQ
-236 GIQNSEFVRYPISK
+236 GVQNSELVRYPIQK

-257 TDQNLMII
+257 TGQNLMII
-265 MVDSLRSDMLTSTVM
+265 MVDSLRSDMITQTVM
-280 PNLTAFAQNNL
+280 PNLSTFADQNL
-291 NFTNNYSSS
+291 DFTDNYSSS
-300 NSDSTGVFGLL
+300 NNDSTGVFGLL
-311 YGLPSGYINSIRA
+311 YGLPSGYANSIRA
-324 EKKSPVLLNTLQERD
+324 EKKSPILLNTLQNRG
-339 YNFGLF
+339 YHFGLF
-345 SGENFDLPI
+345 SGENFELPI

-360 ANTKLAVTD
+360 ANTKLATTD
-369 SRHARDIESDSHAIK
+369 SEHPDQVPSDAHAIK
-384 DWDHWLSKQKSNKP
+384 DWQHWFNQQKQGQP

-421 TPSLGSNAINEKGV
+421 TPSLGSNAINEEGV

-461 QLEAKGDMANTIVV
+461 DLKAKGVLNNTIVV

-487 GNNTWGAG
+487 GNNTWGSG
-495 SNYSQY
+495 SNYSKY
-501 QIKVPLIIHWPDHS
+501 QIKVPLIIHWPDHA
-515 AQEVTRLTSNLDL
+515 AQEVTRLTSNLDV
-528 VPTLMESLL
+528 VPTVMESLL
-537 NVASANTNYSSGVSL
+537 NVATAPSNYSSGVSL
-552 FNNNNNRRWLL
+552 FDQNDNRRWVLS
-563 AGDDSDIAVVENK
+563 GNDDDIVVVQKK

-591 KNYQLED
+591 NNYQLKD

-613 LKRFYEPRH
+613 LKRFYAPKPYE
-622 NQDNDK
+622 NNN

>member
-94 STVGLTALLLD
+94 ATVGLTALLLD
-105 TYAYQTVDLH
+105 TYAYQSVDLH

-130 ELNANWQYL
+130 ELNARWQYL
-139 FVVVPVIFLF
+139 FVVVPVIFLL

-168 VGGPIALV
+168 VGGPLAFV

-226 QEYTKRRAEQ
+226 QEYAKRRAEQ
-236 GIQNSEFVRYPISK
+236 GVQNSELVRYPIQK

-257 TDQNLMII
+257 TGQNLMII
-265 MVDSLRSDMLTSTVM
+265 MVDSLRSDMITQTVM
-280 PNLTAFAQNNL
+280 PNLATFADQNL
-291 NFTNNYSSS
+291 DFTDNYSSS
-300 NSDSTGVFGLL
+300 NNDSTGVFGLL
-311 YGLPSGYINSIRA
+311 YGLPSGYANSIRA
-324 EKKSPVLLNTLQERD
+324 EKKSPILLNTLQNRG
-339 YNFGLF
+339 YRFGLF
-345 SGENFDLPI
+345 SGENFELPI

-360 ANTKLAVTD
+360 ANTKLATTD
-369 SRHARDIESDSHAIK
+369 SEHPDQVPSDAHAIK
-384 DWDHWLSKQKSNKP
+384 DWQHWFNQQKQGQP

-421 TPSLGSNAINEKGV
+421 TPSLGSNAINEEGV

-448 AYHIDEMLGRVFA
+448 AYHIDEMLGRIFA
-461 QLEAKGDMANTIVV
+461 DLQAKGVLNNTIVV

-487 GNNTWGAG
+487 GNNTWGSG
-495 SNYSQY
+495 SNYSKY
-501 QIKVPLIIHWPDHS
+501 QIKVPLIIHWPDHA
-515 AQEVTRLTSNLDL
+515 AQEVTRLTSNLDV
-528 VPTLMESLL
+528 VPTVMESLL
-537 NVASANTNYSSGVSL
+537 NVATAPSNYSSGVSL
-552 FNNNNNRRWLL
+552 FDQNNNRRWVLS
-563 AGDDSDIAVVENK
+563 GNDDDIVVVQKK

-591 KNYQLED
+591 NNYQLKD

-613 LKRFYEPRH
+613 LKRFYAPKPYE
-622 NQDNDK
+622 NNN

>member
-94 STVGLTALLLD
+94 ATVGLTALLLD
-105 TYAYQTVDLH
+105 TYAYQSVDLH

-130 ELNANWQYL
+130 ELNARWQYL
-139 FVVVPVIFLF
+139 FVVVPVIFLL

-168 VGGPIALV
+168 VGGPIAFV

-226 QEYTKRRAEQ
+226 QEYAKRRAEQ
-236 GIQNSEFVRYPISK
+236 GVQNSELIRYPIQK

-257 TDQNLMII
+257 TGQNLMII
-265 MVDSLRSDMLTSTVM
+265 MVDSLRSDMITQTVM
-280 PNLTAFAQNNL
+280 PNLSTFADQNL
-291 NFTNNYSSS
+291 DFTDNYSSS
-300 NSDSTGVFGLL
+300 NNDSTGVFGLL
-311 YGLPSGYINSIRA
+311 YGLPSGYANSIRA
-324 EKKSPVLLNTLQERD
+324 EKKSPILLNTLQNRG
-339 YNFGLF
+339 YRFGLF
-345 SGENFDLPI
+345 SGENFELPI

-360 ANTKLAVTD
+360 ANTKLATTD
-369 SRHARDIESDSHAIK
+369 SEHPDQVPSDAHAIK
-384 DWDHWLSKQKSNKP
+384 DWQHWFNQQKQGQP

-421 TPSLGSNAINEKGV
+421 TPSLGSNAINEEGV

-448 AYHIDEMLGRVFA
+448 AYHIDEMLGRVFTD
-461 QLEAKGDMANTIVV
+461 LKAKGVLNNTIVV

-487 GNNTWGAG
+487 GNNTWGSG
-495 SNYSQY
+495 SNYSKY
-501 QIKVPLIIHWPDHS
+501 QIKVPLIIHWPDHA
-515 AQEVTRLTSNLDL
+515 AQEVTRLTSNLDV
-528 VPTLMESLL
+528 VPTVMESLL
-537 NVASANTNYSSGVSL
+537 NVATAPSNYSSGVSL
-552 FNNNNNRRWLL
+552 FDQNNNRRWVLS
-563 AGDDSDIAVVENK
+563 GNDDDIVVVQKK

-591 KNYQLED
+591 NNYQLKD

-613 LKRFYEPRH
+613 LKRFYAPKPYE
-622 NQDNDK
+622 NNN

>member
-94 STVGLTALLLD
+94 ATVGLTALLLD
-105 TYAYQTVDLH
+105 TYAYQSVDLH

-130 ELNANWQYL
+130 ELNARWQYL
-139 FVVVPVIFLF
+139 FVVVPVIFLL

-168 VGGPIALV
+168 VGGPIAFV

-226 QEYTKRRAEQ
+226 QEYAKRRAEQ
-236 GIQNSEFVRYPISK
+236 GVQNSELVRYPIQK

-257 TDQNLMII
+257 TGQNLMII
-265 MVDSLRSDMLTSTVM
+265 MVDSLRSDMITQTVM
-280 PNLTAFAQNNL
+280 PNLSTFADQNL
-291 NFTNNYSSS
+291 DFTDNYSSS
-300 NSDSTGVFGLL
+300 NNDSTGVFGLL
-311 YGLPSGYINSIRA
+311 YGLPSGYANSIRA
-324 EKKSPVLLNTLQERD
+324 EKKSPILLNTLQNRG
-339 YNFGLF
+339 YRFGLF
-345 SGENFDLPI
+345 SGENFELPI

-360 ANTKLAVTD
+360 ANTKLATTD
-369 SRHARDIESDSHAIK
+369 SEHPDQVPSDAHAIK
-384 DWDHWLSKQKSNKP
+384 DWQHWFNQQKQGQP

-421 TPSLGSNAINEKGV
+421 TPSLGSNAINEEGV

-461 QLEAKGDMANTIVV
+461 DLKAKGVLNNTIVV

-487 GNNTWGAG
+487 GNNTWGSG
-495 SNYSQY
+495 SNYSKY
-501 QIKVPLIIHWPDHS
+501 QIKVPLIIHWPDHA
-515 AQEVTRLTSNLDL
+515 AQEVTRLTSNLDV
-528 VPTLMESLL
+528 VPTVMESLL
-537 NVASANTNYSSGVSL
+537 NVATAPSNYSSGVSL
-552 FNNNNNRRWLL
+552 FDQNDNRRWILS
-563 AGDDSDIAVVENK
+563 GNDDDIVVVQKK

-591 KNYQLED
+591 NNYQLKD

-613 LKRFYEPRH
+613 LKRFYAPKPYE
-622 NQDNDK
+622 NNN

>member
-94 STVGLTALLLD
+94 ATVGLTALLLD
-105 TYAYQTVDLH
+105 TYAYQSVDLH

-130 ELNANWQYL
+130 ELNARWQYL
-139 FVVVPVIFLF
+139 FVVVPVIFLL

-168 VGGPIALV
+168 VGGPIAFV

-226 QEYTKRRAEQ
+226 QEYAKRRAEQ
-236 GIQNSEFVRYPISK
+236 GVQNSELVRYPIQK

-257 TDQNLMII
+257 TGQNLMII
-265 MVDSLRSDMLTSTVM
+265 MVDSLRSDMITQTVM
-280 PNLTAFAQNNL
+280 PNLSTFADQNL
-291 NFTNNYSSS
+291 DFTDNYSSS
-300 NSDSTGVFGLL
+300 NNDSTGVFGLL
-311 YGLPSGYINSIRA
+311 YGLPSGYANSIRA
-324 EKKSPVLLNTLQERD
+324 EKKSPILLNTLQNRG
-339 YNFGLF
+339 YRFGLF
-345 SGENFDLPI
+345 SGENFELPI

-360 ANTKLAVTD
+360 ANTKLATTD
-369 SRHARDIESDSHAIK
+369 SEHPDQVPSDAHAIK
-384 DWDHWLSKQKSNKP
+384 DWQHWFNQQKQGQP

-421 TPSLGSNAINEKGV
+421 TPSLGSNAINEEGV

-461 QLEAKGDMANTIVV
+461 DLKAKGVQNNTIVV

-487 GNNTWGAG
+487 GNNTWGSG
-495 SNYSQY
+495 SNYSKY
-501 QIKVPLIIHWPDHS
+501 QIKVPLIIHWPDHA
-515 AQEVTRLTSNLDL
+515 AQEVTRLTSNLDV
-528 VPTLMESLL
+528 VPTVMESLL
-537 NVASANTNYSSGVSL
+537 NVATAPSNYSSGVSL
-552 FNNNNNRRWLL
+552 FDQNNNRRWVLS
-563 AGDDSDIAVVENK
+563 GNDDDIVVVQKK

-591 KNYQLED
+591 NNYQLKD

-613 LKRFYEPRH
+613 LKRFYAPKPYE
-622 NQDNDK
+622 NNN

>member
-94 STVGLTALLLD
+94 ATVGLTALLLD
-105 TYAYQTVDLH
+105 TYAYQSVDLH

-130 ELNANWQYL
+130 ELNARWQYL
-139 FVVVPVIFLF
+139 FVVVPVIFLL

-168 VGGPIALV
+168 VGGPIAFV

-226 QEYTKRRAEQ
+226 QEYAKRRAEQ
-236 GIQNSEFVRYPISK
+236 GVQNSELVRYPIQK

-257 TDQNLMII
+257 TGQNLMII
-265 MVDSLRSDMLTSTVM
+265 MVDSLRNDMITQTVM
-280 PNLTAFAQNNL
+280 PNLSTFADQNL
-291 NFTNNYSSS
+291 DFTDNYSSS
-300 NSDSTGVFGLL
+300 NNDSTGVFGLL
-311 YGLPSGYINSIRA
+311 YGLPSGYANSIRA
-324 EKKSPVLLNTLQERD
+324 EKKSPILLNTLQNRG
-339 YNFGLF
+339 YRFGLF
-345 SGENFDLPI
+345 SGENFELPI

-360 ANTKLAVTD
+360 ANTKLATTD
-369 SRHARDIESDSHAIK
+369 SEHPDQVPSDAHAIK
-384 DWDHWLSKQKSNKP
+384 DWQHWFNQQKQGQP

-421 TPSLGSNAINEKGV
+421 TPSLGSNAINEEGV

-461 QLEAKGDMANTIVV
+461 DLKAKGVLNNTIVV

-487 GNNTWGAG
+487 GNNTWGSG
-495 SNYSQY
+495 SNYSKY
-501 QIKVPLIIHWPDHS
+501 QIKVPLIIHWPDHA
-515 AQEVTRLTSNLDL
+515 AQEVTRLTSNLDV
-528 VPTLMESLL
+528 VPTVMESLL
-537 NVASANTNYSSGVSL
+537 NVATAPSNYSSGVSL
-552 FNNNNNRRWLL
+552 FDQNDNRRWILS
-563 AGDDSDIAVVENK
+563 GNDDDIVVVQKK

-591 KNYQLED
+591 NNYQLKD

-613 LKRFYEPRH
+613 LKRFYAPKPYE
-622 NQDNDK
+622 NNN

>member
-94 STVGLTALLLD
+94 ATVGLTALLLD
-105 TYAYQTVDLH
+105 TYAYQSVDLH

-130 ELNANWQYL
+130 ELNARWQYL
-139 FVVVPVIFLF
+139 FVVVPVIFLL

-168 VGGPIALV
+168 VGGPIAFV

-226 QEYTKRRAEQ
+226 QEYAKRRAEQ
-236 GIQNSEFVRYPISK
+236 GVQNSELVRYPIQK

-257 TDQNLMII
+257 TGQNLMII
-265 MVDSLRSDMLTSTVM
+265 MVDSLRSDMITQTVM
-280 PNLTAFAQNNL
+280 PNLSTFADQNL
-291 NFTNNYSSS
+291 DFTDNYSSS
-300 NSDSTGVFGLL
+300 NNDSTGVFGLL
-311 YGLPSGYINSIRA
+311 YGLPSGYANSIRA
-324 EKKSPVLLNTLQERD
+324 EKKSPILLNTLQNRG
-339 YNFGLF
+339 YRFGLF
-345 SGENFDLPI
+345 SGENFELPI

-360 ANTKLAVTD
+360 ANTKLATTD
-369 SRHARDIESDSHAIK
+369 SEHPDQVPSDAHAIK
-384 DWDHWLSKQKSNKP
+384 DWQHWFNQQKQGQP

-421 TPSLGSNAINEKGV
+421 TPSLGSNAINEEGV

-461 QLEAKGDMANTIVV
+461 DLKAKGVLNNTIVV

-487 GNNTWGAG
+487 GNNTWGSG
-495 SNYSQY
+495 SNYSKY
-501 QIKVPLIIHWPDHS
+501 QIKVPLIIHWPDHA
-515 AQEVTRLTSNLDL
+515 AQEVTRLTSNLDV
-528 VPTLMESLL
+528 VPTVMESLL
-537 NVASANTNYSSGVSL
+537 NVATAPSNYSSGVSL
-552 FNNNNNRRWLL
+552 FNQHDNRRWILS
-563 AGDDSDIAVVENK
+563 GNDDDIVVVQKK

-591 KNYQLED
+591 NNYQLKD

-613 LKRFYEPRH
+613 LKRFYAPKPYE
-622 NQDNDK
+622 NNN

>member
-94 STVGLTALLLD
+94 ATVGLTALLLD
-105 TYAYQTVDLH
+105 TYAYQSVDLH

-130 ELNANWQYL
+130 ELNARWQYL
-139 FVVVPVIFLF
+139 FVVVPVIFLL

-168 VGGPIALV
+168 VGGPIAFV

-226 QEYTKRRAEQ
+226 QEYAKRRAEQ
-236 GIQNSEFVRYPISK
+236 GVQNSELVRYPIQK

-257 TDQNLMII
+257 TGQNLMII
-265 MVDSLRSDMLTSTVM
+265 MVDSLRSDMITQTVM
-280 PNLTAFAQNNL
+280 PNLSTFADQNL
-291 NFTNNYSSS
+291 DFTDNYSSS

-311 YGLPSGYINSIRA
+311 YGLPSGYANSIRA
-324 EKKSPVLLNTLQERD
+324 EKKSPILLNTLQNRG
-339 YNFGLF
+339 YRFGLF
-345 SGENFDLPI
+345 SGENFELPI

-360 ANTKLAVTD
+360 ANTKLATTD
-369 SRHARDIESDSHAIK
+369 SEHPDQVPSDAHAIK
-384 DWDHWLSKQKSNKP
+384 DWQHWFNQQKQGQP

-421 TPSLGSNAINEKGV
+421 TPSLGSNAINEEGV

-461 QLEAKGDMANTIVV
+461 DLQAKGVLNNTIVI

-487 GNNTWGAG
+487 GNNTWGSG
-495 SNYSQY
+495 SNYSKY
-501 QIKVPLIIHWPDHS
+501 QIKVPLIIHWPDHA
-515 AQEVTRLTSNLDL
+515 AQEVTRLTSNLDV
-528 VPTLMESLL
+528 VPTVMESLL
-537 NVASANTNYSSGVSL
+537 NVATAPSNYSSGVSL
-552 FNNNNNRRWLL
+552 FNQNDNRRWILS
-563 AGDDSDIAVVENK
+563 GNDDDIVVVQKK

-591 KNYQLED
+591 NNYQLKD

-613 LKRFYEPRH
+613 LKRFYAPKPYE
-622 NQDNDK
+622 NNN